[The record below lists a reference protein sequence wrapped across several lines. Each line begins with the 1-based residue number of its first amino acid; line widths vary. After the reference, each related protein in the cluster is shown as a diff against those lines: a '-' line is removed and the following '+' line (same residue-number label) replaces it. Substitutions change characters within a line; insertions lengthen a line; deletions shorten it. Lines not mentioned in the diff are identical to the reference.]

1 MQMSRC
7 YTGELSILSG
17 MGSSVST
24 SKPRVCAVSYL
35 NTVPL
40 VWGMMHGPQKSL
52 VDLDFALPSEC
63 ARQLATGEA
72 DIGIV
77 PVGALLDGDY
87 GIFRGAGIA
96 CNGAVRSI
104 LLISK
109 VPFTKIRTLATDSGS
124 RSSVLLCRI
133 ILSKKYGCEPE
144 CVSLTADL
152 ESMLQAADACLIIG
166 DPALRLDPAELRNSG
181 YHVAD
186 LGEEWFDLTGLPM
199 VFAVWAGPRQLVTEE
214 LEKAFVES
222 YRFGR
227 NHIEDI
233 VRSEHEAR
241 GVTVEAARE
250 YFDRYIIF
258 ELGDNEYAGMSRY
271 IELAKELLA
280 KEPVGSTRSI

>member
-1 MQMSRC
+1 
-7 YTGELSILSG
+7 
-17 MGSSVST
+17 MGPSA
-24 SKPRVCAVSYL
+24 SKPKVCAVSYL

-63 ARQLATGEA
+63 ARQLASGEA

-77 PVGALLDGDY
+77 PVGALLDRDDY

-96 CNGAVRSI
+96 CRGAVRSI

-109 VPFTKIRTLATDSGS
+109 VPFSRIRKLATDAGS

-133 ILSKKYGCEPE
+133 ILAKKHDCEPE

-152 ESMLQAADACLIIG
+152 ESMLEAADACLIIG
-166 DPALRLDPAELRNSG
+166 DPALRLDPADLRASG

-186 LGEEWFDLTGLPM
+186 LGEEWFALTGLPM
-199 VFAVWAGPRQLVTEE
+199 VFAVWAGPKHLVSAE
-214 LEKAFVES
+214 LEAAFVES

-227 NHIEDI
+227 EHIEDI
-233 VRSEHEAR
+233 VRSEYEAR
-241 GVTVEAARE
+241 GVTLQAARE
-250 YFDRYIIF
+250 YFDRYIVF
-258 ELGDNEYAGMSRY
+258 ELGDNEYAGMNRY
-271 IELAKELLA
+271 LELANEILSLKQT
-280 KEPVGSTRSI
+280 VGSTQPL